1 MTREEFLN
9 KKYSEYFNSHF
20 WAHQKF
26 FESPAS
32 GNCEP
37 FKISDNI
44 YYVGDKY
51 VCIHM
56 IDTGDGLV
64 LIDSGYFNCEH
75 ILIDSIYKLGFNP
88 RDVKWIIHSHAH
100 YDHFGASSEFKK
112 MYGTRLAISRV
123 DFESVKEKPHRA
135 HIDNTKFP
143 YARIPEF
150 DKTLEDG
157 EVFELGNMKMR
168 CVLTPGHTDG
178 VMSFFWNTTWQGE
191 EYVAATFG
199 GAGVG
204 AVTLPHLCY
213 NERPYDTPQT
223 MLRAIDSVIEEKVDF
238 HLGNHPG
245 NNNTF
250 GRYEKMKKEGGN
262 PFLNPLSWKTFLL
275 ELKKSVDEK
284 IEENKALEDEMKK
297 LGL

>member
-9 KKYSEYFNSHF
+9 KKYLEYRESHF
-20 WAHQKF
+20 GAHKTF

-32 GNCEP
+32 GSCEP

-44 YYVGDKY
+44 YYIGDKY

-64 LIDSGYFNCEH
+64 LIDAGYFNCEH
-75 ILIDSIYKLGFNP
+75 IIMNSIWRLGFDP

-100 YDHFGASSEFKK
+100 YDHFGASSEFKA
-112 MYGTRLAISRV
+112 MFGTRLAISRV
-123 DFESVKEKPHRA
+123 DYDSICEKPHRA
-135 HIDNTKFP
+135 HIDNVRFP
-143 YARIPEF
+143 YAKIPEF

-157 EVFELGNMKMR
+157 EIFELGNLKMR

-178 VMSFFWNTTWQGE
+178 VMSFFFNTTYLGK
-191 EYVAATFG
+191 EYIAATFG

-213 NERPYDTPQT
+213 NERPYDVPDT
-223 MLRAIDSVIEEKVDF
+223 MLKAIDSVIDEPVDF

-250 GRYEKMKKEGGN
+250 GRYDKMKKEGGN
-262 PFLNPLSWKTFLL
+262 PFLDSNSWKNFLI
-275 ELKKSVDEK
+275 ELKKSV
-284 IEENKALEDEMKK
+284 EMKK
-297 LGL
+297 QENEALEREMEKLGL